1 MVCVCRCR
9 GEWWRKEWMNQ
20 MVPAAPFQGLESTL
34 LFYPGTNHI
43 IMRVYDINKGPPRA
57 AAVTVFQLGN
67 CQSPKHKSLGIQLGL
82 MRNNGNWALALILSR
97 HIVYTQ
103 QNCVEWWMTDLEVLT
118 LKLQCPSTLAS
129 GPVFHG
135 WSQVLPSLGSFLINS
150 ATSPMT
156 FFVTKFIS
164 AAFWVH
170 TLSLSAWL
178 FSDSFI
184 CIRHVSLQIDNKL
197 RSRNP
202 VTFFVERAHSI

>member
-1 MVCVCRCR
+1 
-9 GEWWRKEWMNQ
+9 
-20 MVPAAPFQGLESTL
+20 
-34 LFYPGTNHI
+34 
-43 IMRVYDINKGPPRA
+43 
-57 AAVTVFQLGN
+57 
-67 CQSPKHKSLGIQLGL
+67 
-82 MRNNGNWALALILSR
+82 
-97 HIVYTQ
+97 
-103 QNCVEWWMTDLEVLT
+103 MTDLEVLT
-118 LKLQCPSTLAS
+118 LNKLQCPSTLAS

-150 ATSPMT
+150 ATSPIT

-184 CIRHVSLQIDNKL
+184 RIRHVSLQIDYKL

-202 VTFFVERAHSI
+202 VTFFVERAHNIEHGTKHILSKYCEVTDTQWWLQWWQLACFSSTYWDKTVWSGLQAPAPRPDVDVGSATC